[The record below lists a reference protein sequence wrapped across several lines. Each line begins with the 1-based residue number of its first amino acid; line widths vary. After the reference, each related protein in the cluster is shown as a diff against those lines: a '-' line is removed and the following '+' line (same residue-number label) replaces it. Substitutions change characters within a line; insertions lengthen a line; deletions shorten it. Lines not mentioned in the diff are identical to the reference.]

1 MSIEHEHL
9 YLVDERK
16 PEGNRSF
23 SQRLFFNT
31 PHIVS
36 AEGLKLIPDY
46 FFFFISSVLQQNNEE
61 TTGQKSE
68 FPQAGGLHDRADDR

>member
-1 MSIEHEHL
+1 MVQKGDFFPPTYKNSMSIEHEHL

-16 PEGNRSF
+16 PEGNDSF

-36 AEGLKLIPDY
+36 AKGLKLIPDY
-46 FFFFISSVLQQNNEE
+46 FFYLFSAAAEQ
-61 TTGQKSE
+61 
-68 FPQAGGLHDRADDR
+68 